1 VTQGESVSMAIE
13 SITKA
18 SHLNVTKNVANAV
31 GSQMAMQSSLFGRLG
46 KKRTRQIDRLFPGY

>member
-1 VTQGESVSMAIE
+1 MTQGESVSMAIE

-46 KKRTRQIDRLFPGY
+46 KERTP